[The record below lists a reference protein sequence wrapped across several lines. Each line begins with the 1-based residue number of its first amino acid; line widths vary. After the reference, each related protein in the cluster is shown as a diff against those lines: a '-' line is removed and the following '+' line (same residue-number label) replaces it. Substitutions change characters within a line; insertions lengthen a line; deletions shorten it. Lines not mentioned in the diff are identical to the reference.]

1 MSSGMDLASLQK
13 IRKYCALL
21 LGIWLVGCVDGGTK
35 ASQDKP
41 KGPTVSAKQM
51 ELVQET
57 LRTFPE
63 GTEFSLGFLHG
74 GKTHYF
80 GARLVHGHSK
90 EVANSD
96 HLFEIGS
103 ITKVFTSTLL
113 TSLVLEGQ
121 VRLEDPIQKHI
132 GFTLGTAQ
140 EITFEQLANHTS
152 GLPRMPSNLDLF
164 EDPDNPYKA
173 YDDQK
178 MKAYL
183 VNDVALNHPPGTQY
197 EYSNLGA
204 GLLGFLVAE
213 LSGSPYD
220 EFVRNKVFSEYE
232 MLNSTTDRTKIR
244 GKLVPGLDPD
254 GKKTSNWDFDAL
266 AGAGAVFSSVVDLAK
281 FGNAQFD
288 STDTKLAMTQRPSFI
303 PNNEFKVGLGWHIL
317 NQEDGKELLWHNGGT
332 GGYSSSMALDVQ
344 GKQGIIVLSNV
355 SAFHPFRNSVDQL
368 CLSLMETL
376 EKMD

>member
-1 MSSGMDLASLQK
+1 MSSNMDLMSLQK
-13 IRKYCALL
+13 IRNYCTAL
-21 LGIWLVGCVDGGTK
+21 LGIVLVGCVDGGSK
-35 ASQDKP
+35 PSQDKQ
-41 KGPTVSAKQM
+41 KGPTVSARQM

-57 LRTFPE
+57 LQTFPE
-63 GTEFSLGFLHG
+63 GTEFSLGFLYEG
-74 GKTHYF
+74 ETHYF
-80 GARLVHGHSK
+80 GARLVDGHSE
-90 EVANSD
+90 EVANSN

-121 VRLEDPIQKHI
+121 VRLEDPVQKHI

-140 EITFEQLANHTS
+140 EITLEQLANHTS

-183 VNDVALNHPPGTQY
+183 VNDLKLNHPPGTEY

-204 GLLGFLVAE
+204 GLLGFLVAK
-213 LSGSPYD
+213 LSGSPYE
-220 EFVRNKVFSEYE
+220 EFVRDKVFSEYE
-232 MLNSTTDRTKIR
+232 MLHSTTDRTKIR

-254 GKKTSNWDFDAL
+254 GREVSNWDFDAL
-266 AGAGAVFSSVVDLAK
+266 TGAGAIFSSVVDLAK

-288 STDTKLAMTQRPSFI
+288 STDTKLVMTQRPTFI
-303 PNNEFKVGLGWHIL
+303 PNDEFKVGLGWHIL
-317 NQEDGKELLWHNGGT
+317 NQENGKELLWHNGGT

-344 GKQGIIVLSNV
+344 NKQGIIVLSNV
-355 SAFHPFRNSVDQL
+355 SAFHPFRRNVDEL
-368 CLSLMETL
+368 CLSLMETF
-376 EKMD
+376 KK

>member
-1 MSSGMDLASLQK
+1 MRNYGTV
-13 IRKYCALL
+13 L
-21 LGIWLVGCVDGGTK
+21 LGILLVGCADRGSK
-35 ASQDKP
+35 PSQDKP
-41 KGPTVSAKQM
+41 EGPTVSARQM

-63 GTEFSLGFLHG
+63 GTEFSLGFIHD

-80 GARLVHGHSK
+80 GARLVDGHSK
-90 EVANSD
+90 EVANSK

-113 TSLVLEGQ
+113 TALVLEGR
-121 VRLEDPIQKHI
+121 VRLEDPVQKYI
-132 GFTLGTAQ
+132 GFTLGTEE
-140 EITFEQLANHTS
+140 EITFGQLANHTS

-164 EDPDNPYKA
+164 EDPDNPYRA
-173 YDDQK
+173 FDDQK

-183 VNDVALNHPPGTQY
+183 VNNLELNHLPGTQY

-220 EFVRNKVFSEYE
+220 EFVRDKVFLEYG
-232 MLNSTTDRTKIR
+232 MLHSTTDRTKIR
-244 GKLVPGLDPD
+244 GKLVPGLDRD
-254 GKKTSNWDFDAL
+254 GKEVSNWDFDAL
-266 AGAGAVFSSVVDLAK
+266 AGAGAIFSSVADLAK

-288 STDTKLAMTQRPSFI
+288 STDTKLAMTQQPTFN
-303 PNNEFKVGLGWHIL
+303 PNNGFKVGLGWYIL
-317 NQEDGKELLWHNGGT
+317 NQENGKELLWHNGGT

-344 GKQGIIVLSNV
+344 SKQGIIVLSNV
-355 SAFHPFRNSVDQL
+355 SAFHPFRSSVDQL

-376 EKMD
+376 GKMD